1 MSTLITTTV
10 QGVQNIKYDASTTAM
25 TIDDAGRILTPARPS
40 FKAYMSSDQSA
51 PSASTFDTI
60 QFNAEN
66 HDIGGNFNTSNHT
79 FTTPVAGVYYFYT
92 SYSYVA
98 SASGTGGA
106 IISMRAGGTVIAAV
120 DFLVY
125 NTAARWGA
133 SCSTVVSLSAGVGVT
148 SLAYGPARGIYGGDY
163 GQTQFCGYLLG

>member
-10 QGVQNIKYDASTTAM
+10 QGVQNVKYDASTTAM

-66 HDIGGNFNTSNHT
+66 HDIGGNFNTSNYT

-106 IISMRAGGTVIAAV
+106 IISMRAGGTAIAAV
-120 DFLVY
+120 DFIVE

-148 SLAYGPARGIYGGDY
+148 SLAYGPARGIFGGDY
-163 GQTQFCGYLLG
+163 GQTQFCGFLIG